1 MSWFEKKFGKYAI
14 KNLSLYIIICYG
26 IGYLLML
33 PAYRGIDVFKYL
45 YLNPQLIIDNF
56 QIWRLFT
63 WVLVPS
69 GSGNIFIELLLL
81 YFFYMIS
88 QSVESAWGTYKYNVY
103 IFSGILYT
111 ILSAFIIYFVELILG
126 NPFFMY
132 GGYYS
137 TYYITMSIF
146 LALAATFPDNQILV
160 FFIIPI
166 KMKYLGIIYVVI
178 LIYQSLVYLVSGQW
192 AAIVV
197 MFASLLN
204 FIIFYFTQKKKLH
217 MPPVSFNSASRMK
230 KKQVPY
236 GSTGSSKNTGRT
248 QSTGNQISRH
258 KCAICGKTDITHPD
272 ASFRFC
278 SKCNGNYEYCEMH
291 LFTHTHVQ

>member
-14 KNLSLYIIICYG
+14 KNLSIYIIICYG
-26 IGYLLML
+26 LGYLLML

-217 MPPVSFNSASRMK
+217 MPPVSFNGASRMK
-230 KKQVPY
+230 KKQVTY

-258 KCAICGKTDITHPD
+258 KCAVCGKTDITHPD